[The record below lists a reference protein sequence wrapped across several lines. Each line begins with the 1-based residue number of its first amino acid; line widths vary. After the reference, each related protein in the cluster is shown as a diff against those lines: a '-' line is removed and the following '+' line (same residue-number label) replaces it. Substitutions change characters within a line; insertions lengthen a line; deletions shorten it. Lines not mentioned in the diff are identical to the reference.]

1 MVTVKELRFGCTR
14 CGNCCT
20 DKSTIVNTTYF
31 DIIRI
36 VSGLNLSIEDTF
48 EVLGFYLL
56 DQEMNDYELEK
67 MVISPVNTEKG
78 LAFMGLIKN
87 HDGICF
93 FYDSVKKKC
102 SIYSLRP
109 GFCKTFPF
117 SFKEVE
123 SEGSKRKI
131 EIFYTE
137 KGKQYCLGINSDSP
151 IIDKD
156 YWEDLAITI
165 LSELKKNEIFI
176 SKWNESVKMGIV
188 KPTVRSLIERIFK
201 LII

>member
-1 MVTVKELRFGCTR
+1 MGAVKELRFSCTR

-20 DKSTIVNTTYF
+20 DKSTIVNTTYL

-36 VSGLNLSIEDTF
+36 VSGLNLNIEETL

-56 DQEMNDYELEK
+56 DQEMNDYKLEK

-87 HDGICF
+87 HDGDCF

-123 SEGSKRKI
+123 SKGSKRKI

-137 KGKQYCLGINSDSP
+137 KGKQYCPGINSDSP
-151 IIDKD
+151 IINKD
-156 YWEDLAITI
+156 YWENLAITI

-176 SKWNESVKMGIV
+176 SKWNKSVKMGIV

-201 LII
+201 LIN